1 MKPWM
6 HRLYLK
12 QIRHC
17 VDTFNL
23 IQNGDRILV
32 GVSGGKDSSLL
43 FYALSQLQKMRI
55 YDFEV
60 EGLTVDHGMLG
71 ELEAYMAFC
80 QSQDL
85 KLNVHEEHYAQGLSH
100 DNAFNPC
107 YTCSRLR
114 KGIVKK
120 YATDNHFNK
129 IAFGHTKDDL
139 VETLLMN
146 VLKHGKLSSM
156 PPLLKD
162 KNSSIEMIRP
172 LIYVEESNIIKAVSF
187 LGFPLMKD
195 LCTFAKKR
203 TRSNAESLVELIER
217 VEPTF
222 SSQLLKSLHHIETE
236 RLLDKSKL

>member
-12 QIRHC
+12 QIRQC
-17 VDTFNL
+17 IDTFEL
-23 IQNGDRILV
+23 IKNGDRILV

-43 FYALSQLQKMRI
+43 FYALTQLQKMGI

-71 ELEAYMAFC
+71 ELEAYKTFC
-80 QSQDL
+80 QSQGL
-85 KLNVHEEHYAQGLSH
+85 KLNIHEEHYAEHLSH
-100 DNAFNPC
+100 ENPYNPC

-120 YATDNHFNK
+120 YASENSFNK
-129 IAFGHTKDDL
+129 IAFGHTKDD
-139 VETLLMN
+139 VIETFFMN

-156 PPLLKD
+156 PALLKD
-162 KNSSIEMIRP
+162 KNSEIEMIRP
-172 LIYVEESNIIKAVSF
+172 LIYLEETSIIKAVSF
-187 LGFPLMKD
+187 LEFPLMKD

-203 TRSNAESLVELIER
+203 TRSNAESLVQLIETQ
-217 VEPTF
+217 EPSF
-222 SSQLLKSLHHIETE
+222 STQLLKAMHHIEEE
-236 RLLDKSKL
+236 RLLDRRKL

>member
-12 QIRHC
+12 EIRQC
-17 VDTFNL
+17 IDAFEL
-23 IQNGDRILV
+23 IKNGDRILV

-43 FYALSQLQKMRI
+43 FYALTQLQKMGL

-71 ELEAYMAFC
+71 ELDAYRAFC
-80 QSQDL
+80 QSQGL
-85 KLNVHEEHYAQGLSH
+85 KLNVHEEHYAVDLSH
-100 DNAFNPC
+100 ENPYNPC

-120 YATDNHFNK
+120 YAINNNFNK

-146 VLKHGKLSSM
+146 VLKHGKLSSI

-162 KNSSIEMIRP
+162 KTSNIEMIRP
-172 LIYVEESNIIKAVSF
+172 LIYVEESNILKAVS
-187 LGFPLMKD
+187 LLEFPLMKD

-203 TRSNAESLVELIER
+203 TRSNAEGLVKLIETL
-217 VEPTF
+217 EPSF
-222 SSQLLKSLHHIETE
+222 STQLLKAMHHIEAD
-236 RLLDKSKL
+236 RLLDRRKL